1 MIGVIQKE
9 SDGFEMKLTV
19 SDKAHQWFKS
29 ELGLAEGDYLHFFGK
44 YGGATNVHAGFST
57 AMRPESPEETPM
69 AIVTK
74 EGITYYTAEND
85 DWFFSDYDL
94 SVDYDE
100 TRDEPT
106 YFYTE

>member
-1 MIGVIQKE
+1 
-9 SDGFEMKLTV
+9 
-19 SDKAHQWFKS
+19 
-29 ELGLAEGDYLHFFGK
+29 
-44 YGGATNVHAGFST
+44 
-57 AMRPESPEETPM
+57 MRPESPEETPM
-69 AIVTK
+69 ATVTK